1 MSLPINLNPILLFFK
16 QLGVHVKNRVQ
27 KKVQNEKKVKSNR
40 VPSNA
45 EIRDDVNSP
54 ITVVKNTVDSVYVL
68 YVLSTGIIDDI
79 DLCKQTLSDP

>member
-45 EIRDDVNSP
+45 EIKDDVNSP